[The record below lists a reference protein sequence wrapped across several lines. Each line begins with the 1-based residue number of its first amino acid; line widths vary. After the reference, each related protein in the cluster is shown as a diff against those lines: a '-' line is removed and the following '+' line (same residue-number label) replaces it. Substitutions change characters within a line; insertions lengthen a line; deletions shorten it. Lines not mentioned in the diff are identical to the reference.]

1 MGALSMGILKTSILE
16 WVAMPFAW
24 GSSQARDQT
33 QVSHIAGGFFPV
45 LATREAPPGLKR
57 TQTS

>member
-1 MGALSMGILKTSILE
+1 MGILKTSILE